1 LKIFKNKK
9 AITILTIITGVVA
22 LISASLSFLV
32 RVYVLYKFNVNL
44 NEASS
49 VGIIGISD
57 GPTSIFVA
65 DITSYKPIT
74 GVFTLLTIIGGIYL
88 ISMRKLQK

>member
-9 AITILTIITGVVA
+9 AVTILTMIAGVIA
-22 LISASLSFLV
+22 LISASFSFWV

-49 VGIIGISD
+49 IGIIGRSD
-57 GPTSIFVA
+57 GPTSVFVA
-65 DITSYKPIT
+65 DISSYKPIT
-74 GVFTLLTIIGGIYL
+74 GVFTLLTIIGILYL
-88 ISMRKLQK
+88 ISMRKLKK